1 MLKDA
6 ETRVQ
11 RMRDAGASQARPGAA
26 AVSTRYRAGMAQ
38 AVAPPATLDQARK
51 AALQC
56 RRCALCEAATQTVW
70 GAGNPDA
77 NLMIVGEQPGDQEDL
92 TGSPFIGPA
101 GIVLR
106 QAMAQAGINAEA
118 VWLTNAVKHFKFTP
132 RGTQRLHQSPD
143 RSEVENCRWWLG
155 LELAFIRPKITL
167 ALGASAAFALT
178 NNDDAI
184 SPRRGR
190 IETGL
195 HDRPVLISWHPAHIL
210 RLTDPAS
217 KASAYADLT
226 QDLRTA
232 IAAAQI

>member
-1 MLKDA
+1 
-6 ETRVQ
+6 
-11 RMRDAGASQARPGAA
+11 
-26 AVSTRYRAGMAQ
+26 
-38 AVAPPATLDQARK
+38 
-51 AALQC
+51 
-56 RRCALCEAATQTVW
+56 
-70 GAGNPDA
+70 
-77 NLMIVGEQPGDQEDL
+77 
-92 TGSPFIGPA
+92 
-101 GIVLR
+101 
-106 QAMAQAGINAEA
+106 MAQAGINAET

-184 SPRRGR
+184 SPRRSR